1 MSFASKLK
9 TDLKFKLLFFSVL
22 YLTKWIIIN
31 LIFFLLAP
39 LIVAI
44 IICVMTTSIYV
55 SLTCYY
61 CKQLKRLTSLQTQI
75 QENADSNHVNVSVV
89 EQNVV
94 QPENH
99 NYDYQI
105 LANHSPKSM
114 TYQVPALA
122 PPTYDEAVQG
132 TSKTN
137 LQVN

>member
-1 MSFASKLK
+1 MM
-9 TDLKFKLLFFSVL
+9 
-22 YLTKWIIIN
+22 
-31 LIFFLLAP
+31 FLLAP
-39 LIVAI
+39 LTAAI
-44 IICVMTTSIYV
+44 IVCVITTSIYF

-89 EQNVV
+89 EQNIV
-94 QPENH
+94 QQENY
-99 NYDYQI
+99 NYDYFI

-122 PPTYDEAVQG
+122 PPTYDEAVQS
-132 TSKTN
+132 TSETN